1 MDKQYTSPSL
11 IAGLDPAIQAQTLPS
26 LRGRLDAR
34 VKPAHEGGKPKLPIE
49 TLQRV
54 FAEALLDP
62 QRPVPF
68 PPARFAVY
76 RNNVTVGLVDALAK
90 RFPVTQRI
98 VGEEFFRAMAR
109 VYVRA
114 HPPSSP
120 LLVEY
125 DNDFPGFIAA
135 FEPAS
140 GLPYL
145 PDVARLEA
153 ARTHAYHAADAAP
166 LAASSLQLL
175 DEATLAGLRL
185 VPHPATA
192 IIRSAYPIVTIWAM
206 NTGERA
212 LAPIEHWQGEDAL
225 VTRPVFEVFVRA
237 LPPDGAEFL
246 LALFA
251 GRTLGEAAEAALG
264 ETEAFDLVAN
274 LAGMISSGAMM
285 GC

>member
-1 MDKQYTSPSL
+1 MFAP
-11 IAGLDPAIQAQTLPS
+11 
-26 LRGRLDAR
+26 
-34 VKPAHEGGKPKLPIE
+34 
-49 TLQRV
+49 LQRD
-54 FAEALLDP
+54 FAKALLDP
-62 QRPVPF
+62 QRPLSF
-68 PPARFAVY
+68 PAARFAVY

-90 RFPVTQRI
+90 RFAVTQRI

-153 ARTHAYHAADAAP
+153 ARTYAYHAADAAP

-175 DEATLAGLRL
+175 DEATLARLRL
-185 VPHPATA
+185 APHPAAA
-192 IIRSAYPIVTIWAM
+192 IIRSAHPIVTIWAM

-212 LAPIEHWQGEDAL
+212 LAPIEHSHGEDAL
-225 VTRPVFEVFVRA
+225 VTRPVLEVFVRA
-237 LPPDGAEFL
+237 LPPGGAAFL
-246 LALFA
+246 SALFA
-251 GRTLGEAAEAALG
+251 GMTLGEAAEVALN
-264 ETEAFDLVAN
+264 ETEAFDLVAS
-274 LAGMISSGAMM
+274 LAALISSGAMR
-285 GC
+285 GVY